1 MLKWIG
7 GGKPDHPMAD
17 IKEAKRLLAELP
29 ANDAFKSLEEIVSW
43 LESVMHTEG
52 FRLGGQAEIYQLL
65 DETAQQFQRK
75 LARDYLTAPRLQKFQ
90 ENRLWTAIFSFW
102 RQLALVYLKAVQDFQ
117 AGAQGAGD
125 AKAMLPL
132 LACRGLRAVSQQ
144 LKWLQMRY
152 GPIDDDTWETTAR
165 LYEFAES
172 KGISRRNVTL
182 YPGIPG
188 ETTAEQEFLKIMLLW
203 VSSPDGLIPL
213 HLEIA
218 ERITGHF
225 SAHFVLEAPPRKQA
239 THCFDLASRR
249 PPMRLNPSV
258 EAKPSLRFFSAGN
271 VVAQLDE
278 VIAKVEKG
286 QLPPDINLGA
296 TYKPEIVLEVL
307 KHLALHW
314 SPQPPVR
321 RHERHRVVARLNVI
335 NGMDRILDC
344 LDPEA
349 SLSFGQAESWV
360 AENIS
365 AGGFGAVIP
374 QAKSDWV
381 RVGAVLGVK
390 PEGVNNWG
398 IGIVRRMSR
407 DTRQQGHVG
416 VQTLAKAAKAVKLRA
431 MPSQWGSGAAGRAA
445 DSQPAVLLSDGS
457 GTLGEATLLM
467 RPNSFSAA
475 QSFEMTVNAGTR
487 LLIPQELLDHGD
499 DFDLGWFRE
508 MQRETAE
515 ESSE

>member
-29 ANDAFKSLEEIVSW
+29 VNDAFRSMEEIVGW

-52 FRLGGQAEIYQLL
+52 FRLGDQVEIYKLL

-75 LARDYLTAPRLQKFQ
+75 LARDYLTTPRLQKFQ
-90 ENRLWTAIFSFW
+90 ENRLWTAIFNFW
-102 RQLALVYLKAVQDFQ
+102 KQLGLVYLKAAQDFQ
-117 AGAQGAGD
+117 AGAKGAGD
-125 AKAMLPL
+125 AKATLPL
-132 LACRGLRAVSQQ
+132 VVCRGLRAISQQ

-152 GPIDDDTWETTAR
+152 GPIDDDAWEATAR
-165 LYEFAES
+165 LYEFAEA
-172 KGISRRNVTL
+172 KGISRQSVAL
-182 YPGIPG
+182 YPGVPG
-188 ETTAEQEFLKIMLLW
+188 ETTAEQEFLKVMLLW

-218 ERITGHF
+218 ERITAHF
-225 SAHFVLEAPPRKQA
+225 SANFVLETPPRKHG

-271 VVAQLDE
+271 VVAQLE
-278 VIAKVEKG
+278 LVISKVEKG
-286 QLPPDINLGA
+286 QVPQDINLGA

-307 KHLALHW
+307 QHLTLHW

-321 RHERHRVVARLNVI
+321 KHDRHRVMARLNVI
-335 NGMDRILDC
+335 SGLDRILDH

-365 AGGFGAVIP
+365 AGGFGAVISN
-374 QAKSDWV
+374 AKSDWV
-381 RVGAVLGVK
+381 KVGAVLGVK
-390 PEGVNNWG
+390 PEGVNHWG
-398 IGIVRRMSR
+398 VGIVRRMSR
-407 DTRQQGHVG
+407 DEQQQGHVG
-416 VQTLAKAAKAVKLRA
+416 VQSLAKTVKAVQVRA
-431 MPSQWGSGAAGRAA
+431 LESQWGSGAAGQAA
-445 DSQPAVLLSDGS
+445 DFQPAVLLPEGS
-457 GTLGEATLLM
+457 GSGGEATLLM
-467 RPNSFSAA
+467 RANSFSAA
-475 QSFEMTVNAGTR
+475 QSFEMIAEGKTH
-487 LLIPQELLDHGD
+487 LLIPQTLLDHGE
-499 DFDLGWFRE
+499 DFDLGRFRE

-515 ESSE
+515 EQ